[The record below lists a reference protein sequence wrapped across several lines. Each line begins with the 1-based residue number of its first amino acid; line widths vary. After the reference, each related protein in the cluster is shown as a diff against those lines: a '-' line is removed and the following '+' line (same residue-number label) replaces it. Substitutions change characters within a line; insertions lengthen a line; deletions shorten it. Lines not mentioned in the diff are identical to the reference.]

1 MTIKH
6 NPHTQAYFLCFNL
19 VITNFTPII
28 SNFREWDS
36 IHLMMSYIKVIEPL
50 VGRDSKIY
58 IIMYYL
64 QI

>member
-6 NPHTQAYFLCFNL
+6 NPHIQAYFLCSKL

-28 SNFREWDS
+28 SKVREWDS
-36 IHLMMSYIKVIEPL
+36 LQLMMSYIKVIEQL
-50 VGRDSKIY
+50 VGKDSRIY